1 MANQTFTVTGMT
13 CGHCEASV
21 REEVSELP
29 GITDVQVDRS
39 RNFLSVTSDA
49 DIDTAAVIAA
59 VDEAGYKAVANKTP
73 KEESVCLSSNFSPLI
88 SPSAG

>member
-1 MANQTFTVTGMT
+1 MT

-21 REEVSELP
+21 REKVSELP

-59 VDEAGYKAVANKTP
+59 VDEAGYKAVAN
-73 KEESVCLSSNFSPLI
+73 
-88 SPSAG
+88 

>member
-1 MANQTFTVTGMT
+1 MT

-21 REEVSELP
+21 REEISELP

-59 VDEAGYKAVANKTP
+59 VNDAGYKAIAN
-73 KEESVCLSSNFSPLI
+73 
-88 SPSAG
+88 

>member
-1 MANQTFTVTGMT
+1 MT

-39 RNFLSVTSDA
+39 RNFLSVTSEA

-59 VDEAGYKAVANKTP
+59 VDEAGYKAVAN
-73 KEESVCLSSNFSPLI
+73 
-88 SPSAG
+88 

>member
-1 MANQTFTVTGMT
+1 MT

-21 REEVSELP
+21 RGEVSELP

-39 RNFLSVTSDA
+39 RNFLSVTSNA

-59 VDEAGYKAVANKTP
+59 VDEAGYKAVAN
-73 KEESVCLSSNFSPLI
+73 
-88 SPSAG
+88 

>member
-1 MANQTFTVTGMT
+1 MT

-59 VDEAGYKAVANKTP
+59 VDEAGYKAVVN
-73 KEESVCLSSNFSPLI
+73 
-88 SPSAG
+88 

>member
-1 MANQTFTVTGMT
+1 MT

-39 RNFLSVTSDA
+39 RNFLSVTSNA

-59 VDEAGYKAVANKTP
+59 VDEAGYKAVAN
-73 KEESVCLSSNFSPLI
+73 
-88 SPSAG
+88 

>member
-1 MANQTFTVTGMT
+1 MT

-49 DIDTAAVIAA
+49 DIGTAAVIAA
-59 VDEAGYKAVANKTP
+59 VDEAGYKAVTN
-73 KEESVCLSSNFSPLI
+73 
-88 SPSAG
+88 

>member
-1 MANQTFTVTGMT
+1 MT

-59 VDEAGYKAVANKTP
+59 VDEAGYEAVAN
-73 KEESVCLSSNFSPLI
+73 
-88 SPSAG
+88 

>member
-1 MANQTFTVTGMT
+1 M
-13 CGHCEASV
+13 

-39 RNFLSVTSDA
+39 RDFLSVTSEP

-59 VDEAGYKAVANKTP
+59 VDEAGYKAVAN
-73 KEESVCLSSNFSPLI
+73 
-88 SPSAG
+88 

>member
-1 MANQTFTVTGMT
+1 MT

-59 VDEAGYKAVANKTP
+59 VDEAGYKAFAN
-73 KEESVCLSSNFSPLI
+73 
-88 SPSAG
+88 

>member
-1 MANQTFTVTGMT
+1 MT

-49 DIDTAAVIAA
+49 GIDTAAVIAA
-59 VDEAGYKAVANKTP
+59 VDEAGYKAAAN
-73 KEESVCLSSNFSPLI
+73 
-88 SPSAG
+88 

>member
-1 MANQTFTVTGMT
+1 MT

-39 RNFLSVTSDA
+39 RNFLSVTSDT

-59 VDEAGYKAVANKTP
+59 VDEAGYKAVAN
-73 KEESVCLSSNFSPLI
+73 
-88 SPSAG
+88 

>member
-1 MANQTFTVTGMT
+1 MT

-21 REEVSELP
+21 REGVSELP

-39 RNFLSVTSDA
+39 RNFLSVTSEA

-59 VDEAGYKAVANKTP
+59 VDEAGYKAVAN
-73 KEESVCLSSNFSPLI
+73 
-88 SPSAG
+88 

>member
-1 MANQTFTVTGMT
+1 MANQAFTVTGMT

-39 RNFLSVTSDA
+39 RNFLSVTSEA

-59 VDEAGYKAVANKTP
+59 VDEAGYKAVAN
-73 KEESVCLSSNFSPLI
+73 
-88 SPSAG
+88 

>member
-1 MANQTFTVTGMT
+1 MT

-39 RNFLSVTSDA
+39 RSFLSVTSNA

-59 VDEAGYKAVANKTP
+59 VDEAGYKAVAN
-73 KEESVCLSSNFSPLI
+73 
-88 SPSAG
+88 

>member
-1 MANQTFTVTGMT
+1 MT

-39 RNFLSVTSDA
+39 RNFLSVTSDT
-49 DIDTAAVIAA
+49 DIDTAAVITA
-59 VDEAGYKAVANKTP
+59 VDEAGYKAVAN
-73 KEESVCLSSNFSPLI
+73 
-88 SPSAG
+88 

>member
-29 GITDVQVDRS
+29 GITGVEVDRS
-39 RNFLSVTSDA
+39 RNFLSVTADG
-49 DIDTAAVIAA
+49 DIDNAAVIAA
-59 VDEAGYKAVANKTP
+59 VKEAGYEAVAN
-73 KEESVCLSSNFSPLI
+73 
-88 SPSAG
+88 

>member
-1 MANQTFTVTGMT
+1 MT

-21 REEVSELP
+21 REEVYELP

-39 RNFLSVTSDA
+39 RNFLSVTSNA

-59 VDEAGYKAVANKTP
+59 VDEAGYKAVAN
-73 KEESVCLSSNFSPLI
+73 
-88 SPSAG
+88 

>member
-1 MANQTFTVTGMT
+1 M
-13 CGHCEASV
+13 

-49 DIDTAAVIAA
+49 DIDIAAVIAA
-59 VDEAGYKAVANKTP
+59 VDEAGYKAVAN
-73 KEESVCLSSNFSPLI
+73 
-88 SPSAG
+88 

>member
-1 MANQTFTVTGMT
+1 MT

-59 VDEAGYKAVANKTP
+59 VDEAGYKAVAN
-73 KEESVCLSSNFSPLI
+73 
-88 SPSAG
+88 

>member
-1 MANQTFTVTGMT
+1 MT

-39 RNFLSVTSDA
+39 RDFLSVTSEA

-59 VDEAGYKAVANKTP
+59 VDEAGYKAVAN
-73 KEESVCLSSNFSPLI
+73 
-88 SPSAG
+88 

>member
-1 MANQTFTVTGMT
+1 MT

-59 VDEAGYKAVANKTP
+59 VDEAGYKAVTN
-73 KEESVCLSSNFSPLI
+73 
-88 SPSAG
+88 

>member
-1 MANQTFTVTGMT
+1 MT

-39 RNFLSVTSDA
+39 RDFLSVTSEP

-59 VDEAGYKAVANKTP
+59 VDEAGYKAVAN
-73 KEESVCLSSNFSPLI
+73 
-88 SPSAG
+88 